1 MVFGFMLLLPMGI
14 LLAIGVLLLVRS
26 RPRGRG
32 HPACGKCGYDVSGSV
47 GSVTRC
53 PECGSFFTEV
63 GILPP
68 RPRRNPVMLTVGAL
82 LIVVVVGCL
91 GTSFSLQLAARARA
105 QRAQA
110 LAVRAQAIT
119 AQAQAR
125 AIAAP
130 AQAQAAAQPQVV
142 EEQGEAE
149 PASEPQ

>member
-1 MVFGFMLLLPMGI
+1 MVVGFVLLFLLGI
-14 LLAIGVLLLVRS
+14 PLAIGVVLLVRS
-26 RPRGRG
+26 RPRGPG
-32 HPACGKCGYDVSGSV
+32 YPACGKCGYDVSGSV

-105 QRAQA
+105 EAA
-110 LAVRAQAIT
+110 RAQAIT

-130 AQAQAAAQPQVV
+130 AQAQAAAQQQVV

-149 PASEPQ
+149 PAPEPQ